1 MGQDG
6 CLVLLTSK
14 QNCLSSSATF
24 SNVTEGGS
32 CFHFLKFCAFLITR
46 SSKTSSL
53 GFGVGSCY
61 TTMSLVLLLLCS
73 SEFYLESV
81 SFLSIFFNVRVV
93 KQCILK
99 HSNFAKICI
108 EIFEGCCFLSSQDLT
123 SCI

>member
-24 SNVTEGGS
+24 SNVTEGGL
-32 CFHFLKFCAFLITR
+32 CFYFLTFCAFLIPC

-53 GFGVGSCY
+53 HFVLGSCY
-61 TTMSLVLLLLCS
+61 ATMSLLLLCLCS

-81 SFLSIFFNVRVV
+81 SFLGIFFNVRIV
-93 KQCILK
+93 K
-99 HSNFAKICI
+99 
-108 EIFEGCCFLSSQDLT
+108 
-123 SCI
+123 